1 MLRAKRSLSFFLLFS
16 ILTANGVCA
25 AAGENGNATIPE
37 NAAGSIPELNQKPD
51 QQPSEEGPGNEPNA
65 LDLALK
71 TITLSQGEG
80 GLELWRLKAEWAN
93 IQKENDQ
100 IFLIKPRLTYFM
112 EDGKILYVESDT
124 GDVDQKNQILRFIDT
139 VRITQ
144 EDKLLTGNLLVYNGT
159 AKTMTMP
166 LGAELTATGVDGRG
180 NRLVWHIDTKII
192 ETTGDILVHMES
204 AAPDVNITPPKIEDV
219 IVDEI
224 PESGQ
229 ETSSG

>member
-1 MLRAKRSLSFFLLFS
+1 M
-16 ILTANGVCA
+16 LTANGVCI
-25 AAGENGNATIPE
+25 AAGEGGNATVPE
-37 NAAGSIPELNQKPD
+37 NATVSFPELDRKTG
-51 QQPSEEGPGNEPNA
+51 QPSGDGADNEPNA

-80 GLELWRLKAEWAN
+80 GFELWRLKAEWAN

-100 IFLIKPRLTYFM
+100 ILLIKPRLTYFM

-124 GDVDQKNQILRFIDT
+124 GDVDQKNQILRFIDA

-166 LGAELTATGVDGRG
+166 LGAELAATGVDGRG
-180 NRLVWHIDTKII
+180 DRLVWHIDTKVI

-204 AAPDVNITPPKIEDV
+204 VPPDANIIPPKIEDV